1 MTGYPESVETFA
13 LVASRSMD
21 WNRVLYVGWHPQITG
36 WSGSDEP
43 GVGNGDWYIRHIR
56 QLRGGKPSR
65 HTVIERSRDYF
76 EKLRAHPLTLAYG
89 IRCLNIDIRD
99 YALYGNSHFDL
110 IIWWHGPE
118 HVPEQEFEATLRA
131 LERMCR
137 STMMLGGPEGV
148 DVYEDAAAD
157 DAHRCVLTREKFAA
171 LGYITVTFE
180 RDKRGQGPH
189 LSAYKFV

>member
-1 MTGYPESVETFA
+1 VTSYPESVGTFD
-13 LVASRSMD
+13 LVASRSAD

-43 GVGNGDWYIRHIR
+43 GVGNGDWYIRHIQKMR
-56 QLRGGKPSR
+56 DGQPSV
-65 HTVIERSRDYF
+65 HTVIERNRAYF
-76 EKLRAHPLTLAYG
+76 EKLKAHPLTAAYG
-89 IRCLNIDIRD
+89 VHCLNIDVVD
-99 YALYGNSHFDL
+99 YALYGTGDYDL

-118 HVPEQEFEATLRA
+118 HVAEADMTRTVLG
-131 LERMCR
+131 LEVMCH
-137 STMMLGGPEGV
+137 STMMLGGPEGE
-148 DVYEDAAAD
+148 DVYEDAAAE
-157 DAHRCVLTREKFAA
+157 DAHRCVLTRQKFEA